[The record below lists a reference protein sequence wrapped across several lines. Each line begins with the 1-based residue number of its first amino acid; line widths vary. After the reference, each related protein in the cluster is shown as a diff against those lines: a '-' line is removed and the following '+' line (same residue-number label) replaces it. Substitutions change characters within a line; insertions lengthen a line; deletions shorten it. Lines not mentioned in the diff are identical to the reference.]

1 MIILIK
7 LILVHLLGDFVL
19 QPKSWVKEKK
29 KKKAKSLK
37 LYLHFLIHG
46 LLILLVFWNLQY
58 WLLALGVMLI
68 HGLIDIAKLYFQK
81 KNNKTS
87 WFVIDQALHLISI
100 FILWL
105 VWTDTN
111 LEISLW
117 LESTSLWI
125 YVTALLFLTSVSGI
139 LIQVLLTKW
148 STSINDGKNQSLD
161 NAGKYIGILERLFV
175 FTFVILGRWEA
186 IGFLLAAK
194 SVFRFGD
201 LKESKDRKLT
211 EYILIGTLLS
221 FGIAILIGIVVI
233 GIS

>member
-7 LILVHLLGDFVL
+7 LILAHLIGDFVL
-19 QPKSWVKEKK
+19 QPRSWVKEKE
-29 KKKAKSLK
+29 KKKAKSFK

-46 LLILLVFWNLQY
+46 LLILLVLWNLQY
-58 WLLALGVMLI
+58 WFLALSVMLI
-68 HGLIDIAKLYFQK
+68 HGLIDMAKLYFQK

-87 WFVIDQALHLISI
+87 WFVIDQGLHLISI
-100 FILWL
+100 FIVWL
-105 VWTDTN
+105 IWTNKN

-125 YVTALLFLTSVSGI
+125 YITALLFLTSVTGI

-148 STSINDGKNQSLD
+148 SKSINEGENQSLD

-221 FGIAILIGIVVI
+221 FGIAIMIGIVVL

>member
-1 MIILIK
+1 M
-7 LILVHLLGDFVL
+7 
-19 QPKSWVKEKK
+19 
-29 KKKAKSLK
+29 
-37 LYLHFLIHG
+37 
-46 LLILLVFWNLQY
+46 
-58 WLLALGVMLI
+58 MLI

-87 WFVIDQALHLISI
+87 WFVIDQALHFISI

-105 VWTDTN
+105 IWTGTN
-111 LEISLW
+111 LEISFW

-139 LIQVLLTKW
+139 VIQVLLTKW
-148 STSINDGKNQSLD
+148 SKSINDGKSQSLD

-221 FGIAILIGIVVI
+221 FGVAILIGIIVI

>member
-7 LILVHLLGDFVL
+7 LILAHLIGDFVL
-19 QPKSWVKEKK
+19 QPKSWVKEKE

-46 LLILLVFWNLQY
+46 LLVLLVFWNLQY
-58 WLLALGVMLI
+58 WLLALSVLLI

-81 KNNKTS
+81 KHNKTS

-100 FILWL
+100 SILWL
-105 VWTDTN
+105 IWTDTN

-117 LESTSLWI
+117 FENTSLWI

-148 STSINDGKNQSLD
+148 SKSINDGKNQSLD

-175 FTFVILGRWEA
+175 FTFVILGKWEA

-221 FGIAILIGIVVI
+221 FGVAILIGVIVL